1 MPLFRQKR
9 RTMSG
14 QLTPRTPAAPHT
26 PGTPP
31 IEVTVEPLA
40 LHKLRTLLHRGSRLS
55 LRIESQPQSRQ
66 SRQPTPEPKAH
77 AEPPSLSHKADSGSA
92 TTTPPNE
99 SVSLSEIPTQ
109 PMRLVSQHVAPIV
122 AAAPAPTTAPAP
134 APVNSAPAT
143 LNLAANPH
151 VAAATPTA
159 ASAPPT
165 LPVSASSRPP
175 LTVDVGASPQSS
187 AFHTP
192 HASVPPS
199 PETHFATALE
209 NSAITATRDVRLGS
223 DPFAMAR
230 RRGSAVSAVSACS
243 VGSPHRMPPVLHS
256 PPMPMP
262 IAHLPSLNTGGMS
275 PGWGTLALQSPALSR
290 TNSRAS
296 GSFPF
301 PTSVAQSR
309 NNSKDLTDA
318 EVRRATKSMPVILR
332 VPSRQPQEPEE
343 EEDDEDDDEGESAD
357 GHVGATPSAHPA
369 SLPHSAYIQRGLGH
383 LAMDPVT
390 EESRSGT
397 PLPGSRTA
405 SSVGIAALQRE
416 QSLPSISDDTPSSLG
431 VASVPWPG
439 ASAPEAD
446 EAGDDSS
453 VEESFDSVSMDDNAS
468 GSLAQTTIA
477 TPSPTTP
484 PPRPRRPSLYSQ
496 LSQSMMNLSTPRT
509 LLTAAPVGDSPD
521 DLEAV
526 DEAQATAPDLDHDY
540 ARPPPLKRR
549 LSAGDADPAPPKYES
564 VHLNHEAPVVD
575 PREEEGQERLPPY
588 WCGVHI
594 EGTLSRKMEFIQPG
608 VQARDRSW
616 KKHYFVLHGT
626 ALFVYK
632 FDPTKVPLRM
642 GEPYLTADENE
653 SYCYLHV
660 HLAPDHHRASL
671 PPQNPVQAIKQARR
685 ATVGQDAAPRI
696 NAFATALSNARRGTV
711 GSRTPTRNDQGADS
725 KDPTLF
731 ETPRRQ
737 SGGADSVASS
747 TASAPIASHMP
758 FAHNVLVHVYSMQ
771 GAESGLAADYKKR
784 LHCVRLRV
792 QGQQFMLQTDTAR
805 QCVQWIEAF
814 QAAANVSLDLD
825 TRPMPIQQTLPRR
838 RRRRR
843 PQPEVDPNAVPTSDN
858 ANEAFADSPEGN
870 LAAVVAAEHA
880 ENERDRMLAEDQ
892 AAAGRSA
899 V

>member
-1 MPLFRQKR
+1 
-9 RTMSG
+9 MSG
-14 QLTPRTPAAPHT
+14 QHPPRTPSTPHT

-31 IEVTVEPLA
+31 IEVTVESLA

-66 SRQPTPEPKAH
+66 SRQPTPETPEPKAH
-77 AEPPSLSHKADSGSA
+77 AEPPSPAHKADSGSA
-92 TTTPPNE
+92 SITPLNG
-99 SVSLSEIPTQ
+99 SVSLSENPTEA
-109 PMRLVSQHVAPIV
+109 MKLLSQDVVAPIV
-122 AAAPAPTTAPAP
+122 TPAPAPPTAPAP
-134 APVNSAPAT
+134 VPVTSAPAA
-143 LNLAANPH
+143 LNLAANLH
-151 VAAATPTA
+151 AAATPPTA
-159 ASAPPT
+159 APVPPT
-165 LPVSASSRPP
+165 LPVSTSPRPP
-175 LTVDVGASPQSS
+175 LTVDTGASPEAS

-192 HASVPPS
+192 HTSVPPS
-199 PETHFATALE
+199 PETHFATTLE
-209 NSAITATRDVRLGS
+209 NSAITETRDARLGS
-223 DPFAMAR
+223 DPFAIAR
-230 RRGSAVSAVSACS
+230 RRGSAVSAISACS
-243 VGSPHRMPPVLHS
+243 VGSPHRMPPVLHA

-262 IAHLPSLNTGGMS
+262 IAHLPSLNTGSMS

-301 PTSVAQSR
+301 PTPVAQSR

-343 EEDDEDDDEGESAD
+343 EEDDEDDEGESAD
-357 GHVGATPSAHPA
+357 GHVGATPRAHPA
-369 SLPHSAYIQRGLGH
+369 SPPHSAYIHKGLGH

-397 PLPGSRTA
+397 PQPGSRTA
-405 SSVGIAALQRE
+405 SSVGLAALQRE
-416 QSLPSISDDTPSSLG
+416 QSSPSVSDDTPSSLG
-431 VASVPWPG
+431 VASVPWPS
-439 ASAPEAD
+439 ANAPEAD
-446 EAGDDSS
+446 EVGDDSS
-453 VEESFDSVSMDDNAS
+453 VEESFDSVSIDDNAS
-468 GSLAQTTIA
+468 GSLAQTSIA

-484 PPRPRRPSLYSQ
+484 SPGSRRPSLYSQ

-509 LLTAAPVGDSPD
+509 QLTAAPAVDSPD
-521 DLEAV
+521 ELETV
-526 DEAQATAPDLDHDY
+526 HEVQATAPDLDHDY
-540 ARPPPLKRR
+540 VRPPPLKRR
-549 LSAGDADPAPPKYES
+549 LSAGDADPAPPMYES
-564 VHLNHEAPVVD
+564 VHLNHNAPVVD
-575 PREEEGQERLPPY
+575 PREEEGHERLPPY

-608 VQARDRSW
+608 VQARDRAW

-671 PPQNPVQAIKQARR
+671 PSQNPVQAIKQARR
-685 ATVGQDAAPRI
+685 ATVGQEAAPRI

-711 GSRTPTRNDQGADS
+711 GSRTPTRYDQGPES
-725 KDPTLF
+725 KDRTLF
-731 ETPRRQ
+731 EPPRRQ

-814 QAAANVSLDLD
+814 QAAANVALDLD

-858 ANEAFADSPEGN
+858 ANAAFADSPEGN

-880 ENERDRMLAEDQ
+880 EHERDRMVAEDQ
-892 AAAGRSA
+892 AAAGGRSA

>member
-1 MPLFRQKR
+1 MPLFHQKR

-14 QLTPRTPAAPHT
+14 QHPPRTPSTPHT

-31 IEVTVEPLA
+31 IEVTVESLA

-66 SRQPTPEPKAH
+66 SRQPTPETPEPKAH
-77 AEPPSLSHKADSGSA
+77 AEPPSPAHKADSGSA
-92 TTTPPNE
+92 SITPLNG
-99 SVSLSEIPTQ
+99 SVSLSENPTEA
-109 PMRLVSQHVAPIV
+109 MKLLSQDVVAPIV
-122 AAAPAPTTAPAP
+122 TPAPAPPTAPAP
-134 APVNSAPAT
+134 VPVTSAPAA
-143 LNLAANPH
+143 LNLAANLH
-151 VAAATPTA
+151 AAATPPTA
-159 ASAPPT
+159 APVPPT
-165 LPVSASSRPP
+165 LPVSTSPRPP
-175 LTVDVGASPQSS
+175 LTVDTGASPEAS

-192 HASVPPS
+192 HTSVPPS
-199 PETHFATALE
+199 PETHFATTLE
-209 NSAITATRDVRLGS
+209 NSAITETRDARLGS
-223 DPFAMAR
+223 DPFAIAR
-230 RRGSAVSAVSACS
+230 RRGSAVSAISACS
-243 VGSPHRMPPVLHS
+243 VGSPHRMPPVLHA

-262 IAHLPSLNTGGMS
+262 IAHLPSLNTGSMS

-301 PTSVAQSR
+301 PTPVAQSR

-343 EEDDEDDDEGESAD
+343 EEDDEDDEGESAD
-357 GHVGATPSAHPA
+357 GHVGATPRAHPA
-369 SLPHSAYIQRGLGH
+369 SPPHSAYIHKGLGH

-397 PLPGSRTA
+397 PQPGSRTA
-405 SSVGIAALQRE
+405 SLRRHAQL
-416 QSLPSISDDTPSSLG
+416 SLG
-431 VASVPWPG
+431 VASVPWPS
-439 ASAPEAD
+439 ANAPEAD
-446 EAGDDSS
+446 EVGDDSS
-453 VEESFDSVSMDDNAS
+453 VEESFDSVSIDDNAS
-468 GSLAQTTIA
+468 GSLAQTSIA

-484 PPRPRRPSLYSQ
+484 SPGSRRPSLYSQ

-509 LLTAAPVGDSPD
+509 QLTAAPAVDSPD
-521 DLEAV
+521 ELETV
-526 DEAQATAPDLDHDY
+526 HEVQATAPDLDHDY
-540 ARPPPLKRR
+540 VRPPPLKRR
-549 LSAGDADPAPPKYES
+549 LSAGDADPAPPMYES
-564 VHLNHEAPVVD
+564 SST
-575 PREEEGQERLPPY
+575 PREEEGHERLPPY

-608 VQARDRSW
+608 VQARDRAW

-671 PPQNPVQAIKQARR
+671 PSQNPVQAIKQARR
-685 ATVGQDAAPRI
+685 ATVGQEAAPRI
-696 NAFATALSNARRGTV
+696 NAFATALSNARRGT
-711 GSRTPTRNDQGADS
+711 P
-725 KDPTLF
+725 
-731 ETPRRQ
+731 
-737 SGGADSVASS
+737 
-747 TASAPIASHMP
+747 PIASHMP

-814 QAAANVSLDLD
+814 QAAANVALDLD

-858 ANEAFADSPEGN
+858 ANAAFADSPEGN

-880 ENERDRMLAEDQ
+880 EHERDRMVAEDQ
-892 AAAGRSA
+892 AAAGGRSA